1 LRQQGVVQSQ
11 GRTGW
16 LYVLNRRRP
25 GILNDT
31 EADLERVPELQEEVF
46 EVFEHAHPHPHPQSD
61 ERILA

>member
-1 LRQQGVVQSQ
+1 M
-11 GRTGW
+11 
-16 LYVLNRRRP
+16 LNRRRP